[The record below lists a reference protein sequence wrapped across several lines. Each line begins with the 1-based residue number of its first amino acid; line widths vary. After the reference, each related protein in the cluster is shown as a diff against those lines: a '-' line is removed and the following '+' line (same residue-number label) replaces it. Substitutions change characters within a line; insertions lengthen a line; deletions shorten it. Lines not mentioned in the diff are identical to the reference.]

1 MTVKKKKQ
9 TYILVGL
16 PMYAIAGI
24 LKNLRIFDSQAAT
37 ICLFLIQYTGGFLS
51 LNGSHYFG
59 TTYQYEKYP
68 KESLKTVI
76 DQNDERTRTI
86 HDLAKARTFDIMVYV
101 LIVLPFLL
109 IEIKAGLPGIIG
121 SFAALLILGGSYA
134 YFARKYSKEM

>member
-9 TYILVGL
+9 INILVGL
-16 PMYAIAGI
+16 PMYAVAGM
-24 LKNLRIFDSQAAT
+24 LKNLRVFDSQAAT
-37 ICLFLIQYTGGFLS
+37 IFLFLIQYAGGFLA
-51 LNGSHYFG
+51 LKGIHYFG

-134 YFARKYSKEM
+134 CFARKYSKEM